1 MRGLVFE
8 KVEFVKY
15 TRMWLI
21 TDWLPSQESGGYC
34 TCESKL
40 EMWNRFRS
48 RFYFQE
54 NKV

>member
-8 KVEFVKY
+8 KV
-15 TRMWLI
+15 
-21 TDWLPSQESGGYC
+21 GYR
-34 TCESKL
+34 TCEGKL